1 MQELISYFYKGIF
14 THPIFIEFILYFN
27 LITRLVESL
36 NYYTFVSSLH
46 NGVKKSYNTKGP
58 ARRPVLLRIVCS
70 LLYEVYHDELERVHL
85 VLGLTVSS
93 GKRCAPVFM
102 SFEEL
107 SRFL

>member
-1 MQELISYFYKGIF
+1 MDLFYSIIRLAITPIETLI
-14 THPIFIEFILYFN
+14 IL
-27 LITRLVESL
+27 
-36 NYYTFVSSLH
+36 H
-46 NGVKKSYNTKGP
+46 NTKGL

-93 GKRCAPVFM
+93 GKRCAPVL

-107 SRFL
+107 SRLF

>member
-1 MQELISYFYKGIF
+1 MQELISYFYKGILKFLYF
-14 THPIFIEFILYFN
+14 TDFILCSKYIVN
-27 LITRLVESL
+27 
-36 NYYTFVSSLH
+36 TFARANILLDAEFL
-46 NGVKKSYNTKGP
+46 YNTKGP

-93 GKRCAPVFM
+93 GKRCAPVL

-107 SRFL
+107 SRLF